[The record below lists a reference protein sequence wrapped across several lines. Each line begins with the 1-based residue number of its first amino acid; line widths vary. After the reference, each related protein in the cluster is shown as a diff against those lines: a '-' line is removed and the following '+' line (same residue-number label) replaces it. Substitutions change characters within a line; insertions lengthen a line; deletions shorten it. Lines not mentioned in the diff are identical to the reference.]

1 VVELGGD
8 DPRHALGVDQL
19 DLAIGSGHTLDEMK
33 WNTSISLGG
42 SRSAQA
48 PSSASQRPDRI
59 AAANA
64 WWSRSG
70 AGRDV
75 ATDRY

>member
-1 VVELGGD
+1 MPLGLTSWTS
-8 DPRHALGVDQL
+8 PSA
-19 DLAIGSGHTLDEMK
+19 AATTLDEMK
-33 WNTSISLGG
+33 WSTSISLGR

-48 PSSASQRPDRI
+48 SSSASKRPDRI